1 MEILKR
7 YRITL
12 IFLGITLLIL
22 VIDPNNGKN
31 VFKLAS
37 NDFKTMLMTIPPIF
51 IMIGLMDV
59 WIKKETMIKH
69 MGEDSGAKGL
79 FWAFLLGT
87 IGAGPTYGAF
97 PVAALLI
104 KKGARIAYALFFLGI
119 WSAVKL
125 PLVIFETTAMGVKFT
140 IIHISI
146 MILTYL
152 IGSFAIEKLL
162 SDKDK
167 IELIENAKEITK

>member
-125 PLVIFETTAMGVKFT
+125 PLVIFETTAMGAKFT

-152 IGSFAIEKLL
+152 VGSFVIEKLL

-167 IELIENAKEITK
+167 MELIENAKEISK

>member
-1 MEILKR
+1 MKILKQ
-7 YRITL
+7 YKISL
-12 IFLGITLLIL
+12 IFLGISLFVLLI
-22 VIDPNNGKN
+22 DPVNGKN

-37 NDFKTMLMTIPPIF
+37 NDFKTMLLTIPPIF

-69 MGEDSGAKGL
+69 MGHDSGLRGL

-104 KKGARIAYALFFLGI
+104 RKGARIAYALFFLGI

-125 PLVIFETTAMGVKFT
+125 PLVIFETTAMGAKFT
-140 IIHISI
+140 IIHTSV

-162 SDKDK
+162 SAKDK
-167 IELIENAKEITK
+167 EELIINAKEISK

>member
-1 MEILKR
+1 MEILKK

-12 IFLGITLLIL
+12 LFLGITIL
-22 VIDPNNGKN
+22 VIIIDPTNGKN

-69 MGEDSGAKGL
+69 MGEDSGVKGL

-125 PLVIFETTAMGVKFT
+125 PLVIFETTAMGAKFT
-140 IIHISI
+140 IIHITI
-146 MILTYL
+146 MIFTYL
-152 IGSFAIEKLL
+152 IGSFAIERLL
-162 SDKDK
+162 SEKDK
-167 IELIENAKEITK
+167 KELVENAKEITK

>member
-12 IFLGITLLIL
+12 IFLGITLLIF

-125 PLVIFETTAMGVKFT
+125 PLVIFETTAMGAKFT

-152 IGSFAIEKLL
+152 VGSFVIEKLL

-167 IELIENAKEITK
+167 MELIENAKEISK

>member
-1 MEILKR
+1 MEILKK

-12 IFLGITLLIL
+12 LFLGITIL
-22 VIDPNNGKN
+22 VILIDPTNGKN

-69 MGEDSGAKGL
+69 MGEDSGVKGL

-104 KKGARIAYALFFLGI
+104 KKGAKIAYALFFLGI

-140 IIHISI
+140 IIHITI
-146 MILTYL
+146 MIFTYL
-152 IGSFAIEKLL
+152 IGSFAIERLL
-162 SDKDK
+162 SEKDK
-167 IELIENAKEITK
+167 KELVENAKEITK

>member
-1 MEILKR
+1 MSFIKKYKLT
-7 YRITL
+7 I
-12 IFLGITLLIL
+12 IFLLISL
-22 VIDPNNGKN
+22 TILFLKPSEGKN
-31 VFKLAS
+31 IFRLAT

-97 PVAALLI
+97 PIAALLI
-104 KKGARIAYALFFLGI
+104 KKGARIAYAIFFLGI

-125 PLVIFETTAMGVKFT
+125 PLVIFELTAMGTKFT
-140 IIHISI
+140 LIHISI

-152 IGSFAIEKLL
+152 FGAFIIEKTL
-162 SDKDK
+162 SYNDK
-167 IELIENAKEITK
+167 IELMENVKNIGK

>member
-7 YRITL
+7 YKISL
-12 IFLGITLLIL
+12 FFL
-22 VIDPNNGKN
+22 VISLLVLFIDPINGEN
-31 VFKLAS
+31 VFRLAS
-37 NDFKTMLMTIPPIF
+37 NDFKTMLLTIPPIF

-59 WIKKETMIKH
+59 WVKKEAMIKH
-69 MGEDSGAKGL
+69 MGHDSGVRGL

-104 KKGARIAYALFFLGI
+104 RKGARIAYAFFFLGI

-125 PLVIFETTAMGVKFT
+125 PLVIFETTAMGAKFT
-140 IIHISI
+140 IIHTSI

-152 IGSFAIEKLL
+152 IGSFVIEKLL

-167 IELIENAKEITK
+167 EKLIANARAISK

>member
-1 MEILKR
+1 MGILKK
-7 YRITL
+7 YRLALIFFVITL
-12 IFLGITLLIL
+12 IVL
-22 VIDPNNGKN
+22 VISPINGKN
-31 VFKLAS
+31 VFRLAS
-37 NDFKTMLMTIPPIF
+37 KDFKTMLMTIPPIF

-125 PLVIFETTAMGVKFT
+125 PLVIFETTAMGAKFT
-140 IIHISI
+140 VIHISV
-146 MILTYL
+146 MILAYL

-162 SDKDK
+162 TKEDKM
-167 IELIENAKEITK
+167 ELVENAKNISK

>member
-12 IFLGITLLIL
+12 IFLGISLLVL
-22 VIDPNNGKN
+22 FLDSSNGKN
-31 VFKLAS
+31 VFKLAG

-69 MGEDSGAKGL
+69 MGEDSGVKGL

-104 KKGARIAYALFFLGI
+104 RKGARIAYALFFLGI

-125 PLVIFETTAMGVKFT
+125 PLVIFETTAMGAKFT
-140 IIHISI
+140 IIHISV
-146 MILTYL
+146 MIFTYL
-152 IGSFAIEKLL
+152 IGSFVIERLL
-162 SDKDK
+162 SEKDK
-167 IELIENAKEITK
+167 KELVENSKEITK

>member
-1 MEILKR
+1 MKFIKKFRLT
-7 YRITL
+7 I
-12 IFLGITLLIL
+12 IFLSISLLLLI
-22 VIDPNNGKN
+22 ISPNEGKN
-31 VFKLAS
+31 VFRLAT

-69 MGEDSGAKGL
+69 MGEDSGIKGL

-97 PVAALLI
+97 PIAALLI
-104 KKGARIAYALFFLGI
+104 KKGAKIAYAIFFLGI

-125 PLVIFETTAMGVKFT
+125 PLVIFEVTAMGMRFT
-140 IIHISI
+140 IIHTSI
-146 MILTYL
+146 MIFTYL
-152 IGSFAIEKLL
+152 FGAIIIEKLL
-162 SDKDK
+162 SEKDK
-167 IELIENAKEITK
+167 NELIENAINISK